1 MLIYLTG
8 VTAGSLTVAIADP
21 HVYLAGASGGVYAL
35 IAAHLANV
43 VFNWREMEYPGLR
56 LIGFIIIA
64 GVDTGVAVY
73 YRYTGQ
79 VCRYTFIYIST
90 YILFILYL
98 HQTVLVSYSAHIAG
112 AVTGLLLGTVLLRN
126 LSASTWERATWWCS
140 LLLFLGNQI
149 FSIFTEEYF

>member
-79 VCRYTFIYIST
+79 VCRYTYIYIST
-90 YILFILYL
+90 GCSKTSCKFLRLVTQSFFGLFSVFWAFLYHKL
-98 HQTVLVSYSAHIAG
+98 WAIFHSSTS
-112 AVTGLLLGTVLLRN
+112 GT
-126 LSASTWERATWWCS
+126 
-140 LLLFLGNQI
+140 
-149 FSIFTEEYF
+149 

>member
-79 VCRYTFIYIST
+79 VCRYTLY
-90 YILFILYL
+90 LYL
-98 HQTVLVSYSAHIAG
+98 HLCLSY
-112 AVTGLLLGTVLLRN
+112 
-126 LSASTWERATWWCS
+126 LSYIYTR
-140 LLLFLGNQI
+140 LFW
-149 FSIFTEEYF
+149 